1 MPPLD
6 DLHSFWSQRWSG
18 PKLGW
23 HLEHVNPHLSKYTDL
38 FLRSVGDTDS
48 DDQRRVFVPL
58 CGKSVDLAH
67 LAAHPKVSH
76 VVGIDIM
83 RDAAETFA
91 NEHPQFSMVELTLGD
106 ENECVGAVGES
117 SCVAAEESTLTKKS
131 SFHGEG
137 ITFLLG
143 DLFDFKPSSDEGTN
157 DVFDAIYD
165 RASMVAIHPTLRK
178 KYVSLLGSLLRPS
191 GTILLVTIEKRQ
203 VINNEAKLN
212 GPPFSIDEMQVRRLY
227 EAEDWVE
234 SVTLLEEK
242 SDADT
247 DMDRERW
254 AARGVVQAYELVF
267 LIRKKV

>member
-106 ENECVGAVGES
+106 END
-117 SCVAAEESTLTKKS
+117 
-131 SFHGEG
+131 FHGEG